1 MTTSKI
7 RRLPEHLV
15 NQIAAGE
22 IVERPANVI
31 KELVENSI
39 DAQAKTIEV
48 IIRQGGRSLITV
60 IDNGKG
66 MTKENL
72 TLAVESHTTSKLL
85 EDNLNAIETLGFR
98 GEALPS
104 IASVST
110 MEIASRPRDGGQG
123 WRLKLEDG
131 KSLGLIPAVCSIGTQ
146 IKVTELFHRVPARLK
161 FMKSIQ
167 TETEYIQDA
176 ITYLGMAR
184 PDIGFKL
191 ATERRQI
198 LFLEPTDLQNR
209 LAALLG
215 EEVFENLIPIEYE
228 RDRYSLKGYIGLP
241 TLNRHTSR
249 YCHLFVNQ
257 RWVRGDKVLA
267 HAIRAAYGDTLP
279 RDRYPLVVLFLTVP
293 QGEVDIN
300 VHPAKS
306 EVRFRDPPL
315 VRDFVLVSLREAIR
329 TQGHLTA
336 TTHGTEALKVLN
348 KRKNA
353 AETPSQR
360 QTEKKSSPVNQRQS
374 VVEEKSS
381 PVNQRQSVAE
391 EKPSSVNQRQS
402 GAEEKSSSTSKSA
415 AAKKTAA
422 EKRSLKTRGAKE
434 ETSQASPDL
443 IEDPDPPLGFAIS
456 QLHQRYILSQTK
468 TGLVLVDQHAAHE
481 RIVYERLKE
490 SLKNPPLQ
498 SQRLLLPE
506 VVSLSVQ
513 NIQRLLDHQ
522 ETLRNLGV
530 DLESFGV
537 DCVIAH
543 SLPTLLSSHDISTL
557 IRDLADA
564 LRESETLTG
573 MEEKLEKICA
583 RLSCYGSIRAGSV
596 LSVSE
601 MNALLR
607 QMESTPYSGQ
617 CNHGRPTY
625 IQLKLSDLDRLFER
639 S

>member
-1 MTTSKI
+1 MTTI

-228 RDRYSLKGYIGLP
+228 RDRYALKGYIGLP

-267 HAIRAAYGDTLP
+267 HAIRAAYSDALP
-279 RDRYPLVVLFLTVP
+279 RDRYPLAVLFLTVP

-336 TTHGTEALKVLN
+336 TTRGTEALKVLN

-353 AETPSQR
+353 AETSSQR
-360 QTEKKSSPVNQRQS
+360 QT
-374 VVEEKSS
+374 EEKSS
-381 PVNQRQSVAE
+381 PVNQRRAE
-391 EKPSSVNQRQS
+391 EKSSPVNERQAEEKSSSVNQRQ
-402 GAEEKSSSTSKSA
+402 AEEKSSSASKSA
-415 AAKKTAA
+415 AA
-422 EKRSLKTRGAKE
+422 EKRSLKARGE

-443 IEDPDPPLGFAIS
+443 IEDPDPLLGFAIS

-468 TGLVLVDQHAAHE
+468 TGLVLIDQHAAHE

-506 VVSLSVQ
+506 VVSLSGQ

-557 IRDLADA
+557 IRDLVDA